1 MKCPVALYDILILYF
16 WKVNIFVCRGAP
28 GSGAFVMQDRQ
39 GDVARPLSKPL
50 GYVFDGNFALWGAL

>member
-1 MKCPVALYDILILYF
+1 MIIICCIHFNTLFLESQHFCLP
-16 WKVNIFVCRGAP
+16 GAP